1 MWLEMSLGEHEV
13 IKLAGETGC
22 CGGDAAVTFVGI
34 LQGKARHGSLRDVLG
49 E

>member
-22 CGGDAAVTFVGI
+22 CGGMRQSPSLEFSKGKPGTDLSGI
-34 LQGKARHGSLRDVLG
+34 S
-49 E
+49 